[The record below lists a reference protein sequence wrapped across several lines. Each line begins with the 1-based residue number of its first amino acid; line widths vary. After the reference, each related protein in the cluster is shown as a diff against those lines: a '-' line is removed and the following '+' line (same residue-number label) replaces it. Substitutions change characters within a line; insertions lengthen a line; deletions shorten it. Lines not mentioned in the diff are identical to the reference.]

1 MVKQDAQGCA
11 ICATSG
17 TGIVHYFFDYKTK
30 GIGVGRRGGG
40 GGAGGPG
47 PPNNLIGVPR
57 YHFAPPPPP
66 PNTPLTFSFNFYE
79 KQEISQMYQVEGQNN
94 KKCKFNLI

>member
-30 GIGVGRRGGG
+30 GIGVGRRGEGG
-40 GGAGGPG
+40 GGGGG
-47 PPNNLIGVPR
+47 GGQGGQVPR
-57 YHFAPPPPP
+57 
-66 PNTPLTFSFNFYE
+66 
-79 KQEISQMYQVEGQNN
+79 I
-94 KKCKFNLI
+94 I